1 MIIDEILDRRAGC
14 KYDPEYLVD
23 IAETDGFDNVVK
35 AFKSKDENAVKTA
48 LKEYV
53 NENGYDNKPL
63 FAKDHPLLKYIDSQ
77 QWIIQ

>member
-35 AFKSKDENAVKTA
+35 AFKSKDENAAKTA

-53 NENGYDNKPL
+53 NENGYDNKL
-63 FAKDHPLLKYIDSQ
+63 HEYIDSQ

>member
-35 AFKSKDENAVKTA
+35 AFKSKDENAAKTA
-48 LKEYV
+48 LKEYTLTKTDMIINCTNTLIV
-53 NENGYDNKPL
+53 NNG
-63 FAKDHPLLKYIDSQ
+63 
-77 QWIIQ
+77 

>member
-35 AFKSKDENAVKTA
+35 AFKSKDENAAKTA

-53 NENGYDNKPL
+53 NENV
-63 FAKDHPLLKYIDSQ
+63 
-77 QWIIQ
+77 